1 MKFLTAD
8 LPGCGGH
15 FKETPDDFEVEEI
28 PAYVPCGEGEHVYVY
43 VEKRGVAT
51 PDAAKRISR
60 HLGLPEGAVSWAGLK
75 DKQALTRQWM
85 SMQAKPGR
93 ETELATFIDP
103 EVKLLQVTRHRNK
116 LKGGHLNGNRFRIRL
131 AKVKDVDVAQ
141 AVLAVLKARGV
152 PNFFGAQ
159 RFGVAGT
166 NAARGKS
173 ILLKAAAG
181 GRRGRP
187 DFERKMLLSAYQS
200 ELFNRVLTRRME
212 DGAFSKVRKGDV
224 LKKHD
229 SGGEFV
235 CADPTVD
242 QPRMDAFEVSPTG
255 PMYGPSMRPSEDEVG
270 ADEAKVLVEEGL
282 TIASF
287 AAGGGETEGTRRL
300 LRIALPDVALAPA
313 GEDLWLSFTLPAGA
327 YATVVLGELLKPA
340 SATAKS

>member
-1 MKFLTAD
+1 MTFLTAD

-15 FKETPDDFEVEEI
+15 YKETPDDFEVEEI
-28 PAYVPCGEGEHVYVY
+28 PAYLPCGEGEHVYLY

-85 SMQAKPGR
+85 SLQAKPGR

-103 EVKLLQVTRHRNK
+103 EVKLLQITRHRNK
-116 LKGGHLNGNRFRIRL
+116 LKGGHLNGNRFKIRL
-131 AKVKDVDVAQ
+131 AKVRDVGAAQ

-159 RFGVAGT
+159 RFGAAGT
-166 NAARGKS
+166 NAARGKA

-200 ELFNRVLTRRME
+200 DLFNRVLTRRMA
-212 DGAFSKVRKGDV
+212 DGLFSKARKGDV
-224 LKKHD
+224 LKKHE

-235 CADPTVD
+235 SVDPTVD

-255 PMYGPSMRPSEDEVG
+255 PMYGPSMRPAEDDVG
-270 ADEAKVLVEEGL
+270 ADEAEVLREEGL

-287 AAGGGETEGTRRL
+287 AAGGGETDGTRRL
-300 LRIALPDVALAPA
+300 LRIALPDVTLEPS
-313 GEDLWLSFTLPAGA
+313 GEDVWLTFCLPSGS

-340 SATAKS
+340 ER

>member
-28 PAYVPCGEGEHVYVY
+28 PAYLPCGEGEHVYLY

-85 SMQAKPGR
+85 SLQAKPGR
-93 ETELATFIDP
+93 ETELSTFIDP

-116 LKGGHLNGNRFRIRL
+116 LKGGHLNGNRFKIRL
-131 AKVKDVDVAQ
+131 AKVKDLGAAK
-141 AVLAVLKARGV
+141 AVLAVLKERGV

-159 RFGVAGT
+159 RFGAAGT
-166 NAARGKS
+166 NAARGKA

-200 ELFNRVLTRRME
+200 DLFNRVLTRRLDE
-212 DGAFSKVRKGDV
+212 GLFSKVCKGDV
-224 LKKHD
+224 LKKHE

-235 CADPTVD
+235 CADPVVD

-255 PMYGPSMRPSEDEVG
+255 PMYGPSMRPAEDDVG
-270 ADEAKVLVEEGL
+270 ADEAQVLTEEGL

-300 LRIALPDVALAPA
+300 LRIGLPDVTLEPA
-313 GEDLWLSFTLPAGA
+313 GEDLWLSFTLPSGS
-327 YATVVLGELLKPA
+327 YATVVLGELLKPTPA
-340 SATAKS
+340 AR

>member
-1 MKFLTAD
+1 MRFLTAD

-15 FKETPDDFEVEEI
+15 FKEAPEDFEVEEI
-28 PAYVPCGEGEHVYVY
+28 PAYLPCGEGEHVYLW

-85 SMQAKPGR
+85 SVQAKPGR
-93 ETELATFIDP
+93 ETELSTFLDP
-103 EVKLLQVTRHRNK
+103 EVKLLQVSRHRNK
-116 LKGGHLNGNRFRIRL
+116 LKGGHLDGNRFKIRI
-131 AKVKDVDVAQ
+131 AKVKDVAAAQ
-141 AVLAVLKARGV
+141 ATLAVLKARGV

-159 RFGVAGT
+159 RFGAAGT
-166 NAARGKS
+166 NAARGKA

-200 ELFNRVLTRRME
+200 ELFNRVLDRRL
-212 DGAFSKVRKGDV
+212 DAGLFSKARQGDV
-224 LKKHD
+224 LKKHE

-235 CADPTVD
+235 CADPAVD

-255 PMYGPSMRPSEDEVG
+255 PMYGPSMRPAQDEVG
-270 ADEAKVLVEEGL
+270 ADEAKVLAEEGL
-282 TIASF
+282 TIESF
-287 AAGGGETEGTRRL
+287 AAGGGETDGARRL
-300 LRIALPDVALAPA
+300 LRIPLPDVSLEPA
-313 GEDLWLSFTLPAGA
+313 GEDAWLSFALPSGA
-327 YATVVLGELLKPA
+327 YATVVLGELLKPGPR
-340 SATAKS
+340 